1 MGPPP
6 LSIDVGCRLAEGMT
20 SQGTRWVVACTVA
33 ETVGMTAAAAAA
45 RAADAL
51 DVRPVALAVVVA
63 GGLVEGTALGLAQS
77 GVLAARLP
85 ALRRGAFT
93 WATVLVAG
101 LGWAAASAP
110 AVLWGDDSGAAPP
123 LLVVLLGAAG
133 IGLVMGPVLGG
144 AQALALPGGGPG
156 PVALG
161 PRQHSGLAAG
171 HDRDLLRCHHAVRVV
186 VGAVNS
192 TARRPHR
199 GRGGCVAG
207 AGHPGRSSQRRSD
220 GHLERGPRRP
230 APPSPTSSRS
240 WPTSSGRRRA
250 CAWAGQ

>member
-1 MGPPP
+1 M
-6 LSIDVGCRLAEGMT
+6 
-20 SQGTRWVVACTVA
+20 VACTVA

-110 AVLWGDDSGAAPP
+110 AVLLGDDSGAAPP

-133 IGLVMGPVLGG
+133 IGLVLGPVLGG
-144 AQALALPGGGPG
+144 AQALALRGAARAPLRWVLANTLAWP
-156 PVALG
+156 PVMIVIFFGATTPSASWSVPSVVLLGALTG
-161 PRQHSGLAAG
+161 AAAG
-171 HDRDLLRCHHAVRVV
+171 TLLGLV
-186 VGAVNS
+186 
-192 TARRPHR
+192 TRPLLPE
-199 GRGGCVAG
+199 AI
-207 AGHPGRSSQRRSD
+207 
-220 GHLERGPRRP
+220 
-230 APPSPTSSRS
+230 
-240 WPTSSGRRRA
+240 
-250 CAWAGQ
+250 